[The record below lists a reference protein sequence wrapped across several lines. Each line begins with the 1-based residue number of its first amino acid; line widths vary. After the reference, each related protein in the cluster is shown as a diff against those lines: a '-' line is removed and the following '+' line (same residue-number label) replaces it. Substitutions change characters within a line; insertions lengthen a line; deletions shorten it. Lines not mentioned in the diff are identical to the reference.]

1 MDITTETILKDLNKS
16 PITLSNEEKGMIDT
30 YILSKRPNYSVLKR
44 ANLSWSAFMQLFF
57 EATVFNYLTIN
68 QFSILPSKDDGPDF
82 KINFKNFL
90 INIEVTAPDMQTLV
104 VNHQEDDDFET
115 GIMQPQN
122 ITSRW
127 LRGIKDKNEKY
138 QSYLDNGR
146 VSAEDINIIAIS
158 NHTLTE
164 NLFLSFYTDPTK
176 KIPHALE
183 CAYPID
189 SAVLAESGWVNYRAS
204 VEDKNKTPMQSGLF
218 LFKEYAATSAIL
230 AYDKEKDD
238 WVIIHN
244 PLAQNPMPQKIFDVQ
259 QEWVQVQSH
268 DDTQIKCIKN
278 LNHKT
283 ADC

>member
-1 MDITTETILKDLNKS
+1 M
-16 PITLSNEEKGMIDT
+16 
-30 YILSKRPNYSVLKR
+30 R
-44 ANLSWSAFMQLFF
+44 LFF
-57 EATVFNYLTIN
+57 EAAVFDYLTIN
-68 QFSILPSKDDGPDF
+68 KFSILPSKDDGPDF

-104 VNHQEDDDFET
+104 VSYQEDDDFET

-158 NHTLTE
+158 NHTLAE
-164 NLFLSFYTDPTK
+164 NLFLSFYTDPIK

-189 SAVLAESGWVNYRAS
+189 SAVLAEPGWVNYRAS

-230 AYDKEKDD
+230 AYDKEKND
-238 WVIIHN
+238 WVMMHN
-244 PLAQNPMPQKIFDVQ
+244 PLAKNPMPKKIFDVQ
-259 QEWVQVQSH
+259 QEWIQEQSH
-268 DDTQIKCIKN
+268 DDTNSQIRRIKN
-278 LNHKT
+278 LNHKVE
-283 ADC
+283 DY